1 MLYHI
6 LSHESTGLLKIDNI
20 GFSSDT
26 KICRFGPG
34 QRELF
39 LIHYV
44 IEGEGYFNNEHVQ
57 EGQGFLTTPNML
69 ENYFPKVEN
78 PWKLLWITSRD
89 PNIHELFNVY
99 GANPKT
105 NIFEYT
111 YKTFADD
118 LTKMIQKEHNRVYSA
133 SEILEI
139 FLNLFNHQKTLA
151 LRSNEDIL

>member
-6 LSHESTGLLKIDNI
+6 LSYESTSLLKIDNI

-57 EGQGFLTTPNML
+57 EGQGFLKTPNML
-69 ENYFPKVEN
+69 ENYFPKNET
-78 PWKLLWITSRD
+78 PWKLL
-89 PNIHELFNVY
+89 
-99 GANPKT
+99 
-105 NIFEYT
+105 
-111 YKTFADD
+111 
-118 LTKMIQKEHNRVYSA
+118 
-133 SEILEI
+133 
-139 FLNLFNHQKTLA
+139 
-151 LRSNEDIL
+151 